1 MARVRSADMRCRSLA
16 LAAFLGCLGVTTSG
30 CSSDRERGLRAP
42 KSGVKLHYALEVGT
56 SFDGH
61 LRIGTTRQVE
71 GISDPL
77 TQSVEC
83 DARLFVVKADAD
95 GARVVRATF
104 RSVDL
109 DWSVPPETGLST
121 EAFAKLARATLE
133 GTEIRFSVSPRGKVV
148 AQPSGPERR
157 PPELD
162 GLLDTLGR
170 AAALAFLEVPE
181 RALGPGDTWEDEPSQ
196 PGAHHNRVR
205 FEGLARRGKSGPS
218 LARLEV
224 SFTSAVEVETPS
236 GPRRRQIEGEI
247 ALRLSERGVP
257 VELHTA
263 LRDFD
268 PVRGTAVQEVHGSWS
283 RTDAGDRGAT
293 DVQDIDDPC
302 DPDYVGTATCPNT

>member
-1 MARVRSADMRCRSLA
+1 MRCRSLA
-16 LAAFLGCLGVTTSG
+16 LAAFLGCLAVTTSG

-42 KSGVKLHYALEVGT
+42 KAGVKLHYALEVGT
-56 SFDGH
+56 SYDGH
-61 LRIGTTRQVE
+61 LRVGTTRQVE

-83 DARLFVVKADAD
+83 DARLFVVKADED

-104 RSVDL
+104 RSIEL

-121 EAFAKLARATLE
+121 EAFAKLAATTLKE
-133 GTEIRFSVSPRGKVV
+133 TEMRFSVSPRGKVV
-148 AQPSGPERR
+148 VLPSGPERR

-170 AAALAFLEVPE
+170 AAALGFLEVPE
-181 RALGPGDTWEDEPSQ
+181 RAVGPGDTWVDEPSL
-196 PGAHHNRVR
+196 PGARRNSAR
-205 FEGLARRGKSGPS
+205 FEGLSRRGKSGPS
-218 LARLEV
+218 LARLAA
-224 SFTSAVEVETPS
+224 SFTSAIEIDTPS
-236 GPRRRQIEGEI
+236 GPRRRQVEGETD
-247 ALRLSERGVP
+247 LRLSERGVP
-257 VELHTA
+257 IELHTE

-302 DPDYVGTATCPNT
+302 DPDYVGTATCPNA

>member
-1 MARVRSADMRCRSLA
+1 MRCRSLA
-16 LAAFLGCLGVTTSG
+16 LAALLGCLGVTTSG
-30 CSSDRERGLRAP
+30 CASDRERGLRAP
-42 KSGVKLHYALEVGT
+42 KSGVKLHYALEVGA

-83 DARLFVVKADAD
+83 DARLFVVKADED

-104 RSVDL
+104 RSIEL

-121 EAFAKLARATLE
+121 EAFAKLAATTLKE
-133 GTEIRFSVSPRGKVV
+133 TEMRFSVSPRGKVV
-148 AQPSGPERR
+148 MLPAGPGRR

-170 AAALAFLEVPE
+170 AAALGFVEVPE
-181 RALGPGDTWEDEPSQ
+181 RSIRPGDTWVDEPSV
-196 PGAHHNRVR
+196 PGARRNRAQ

-218 LARLEV
+218 LARLAV
-224 SFTSAVEVETPS
+224 SFTSAVELDTPS
-236 GPRRRQIEGEI
+236 GPRRRQVDGETE
-247 ALRLSERGVP
+247 LRLSDRGVP
-257 VELHTA
+257 VELHTE

-268 PVRGTAVQEVHGSWS
+268 PVRGTAVQEIHGSWS

-302 DPDYVGTATCPNT
+302 DPDYVGTATCPDA